1 QSRGILIMKRLT
13 ITIALMLVVAL
24 AMPAFGASF
33 SDVPSD
39 HWSYNAINKLVAAGI
54 VEGYPDGEF
63 KGEQSM
69 TRYEMAVMVSRA
81 LDNIV
86 DEMEAMG
93 QGLTTGQAEDVTAI
107 VKSLME
113 KNTNE
118 TLSDAQAEEV
128 ADIVDA
134 LTFELRSELKVLG
147 ADVDALGKD
156 MDELEAKVN
165 ALETDMPKDN
175 IEFSGKVSA
184 VFQAG
189 DYGDDPTAT
198 AEALADGDA
207 LDVDLPRS
215 ERLDVNDLDSDDV
228 TDEVLYAGNGGGDYD
243 DFPAEQAFYQEF
255 DFVVNAEV
263 SGINLD
269 FVVDTI
275 TNGFTDYEGYRYDN
289 YEYVLGDQGDGK
301 DIMMD
306 TGRLDIS
313 KDNWMLKI
321 GDMDD
326 YDVDE
331 NAYFFDVE
339 DAEGVEFTG
348 PVYGLDLKAFAIGF
362 DEGADND
369 DPSRENEYY
378 GAAATKDFGKT
389 QVTGKVY
396 QGSIDGKSFVNNGE
410 TVNGETVTDVAVAV
424 QSALTDALTVS
435 GEAVYNQLDEADT
448 DDSLFQINADYKLSD
463 IWSFRGSYQ
472 TVGDEF
478 NGGSAEFTD
487 GTDYFTGVESD
498 LEEDYDFDK
507 YTLGTS
513 YVVNDNNSLD
523 FDVMMVEH
531 ETDQPP
537 VQGLAGKANEDKMEY
552 GVGWNNVYGKFT
564 NHFKVS
570 YIEND
575 YYTDVIDDDA
585 TVVELGTEFPWTEK
599 TTVSASVV
607 NKQADLYDNEGIW
620 DRDMQYTYLTAGLDH
635 KLTENISWLTD
646 VMYITGDVDQ
656 LDNEKDDYDVSPYND
671 RIAGENADIDGSFI
685 TTSLSISF

>member
-1 QSRGILIMKRLT
+1 MKRLT

-175 IEFSGKVSA
+175 IEFSGKVTA

-207 LDVDLPRS
+207 LDVDLPRVDPNGVYS
-215 ERLDVNDLDSDDV
+215 
-228 TDEVLYAGNGGGDYD
+228 NGGGDYD

-255 DFVVNAEV
+255 DFIVNAEV

-301 DIMMD
+301 DITMD

-313 KDNWMLKI
+313 KDNWMVKI
-321 GDMDD
+321 GDMND

-362 DEGADND
+362 DEGASND
-369 DPSRENEYY
+369 DASKEDEYY

-396 QGSIDGKSFVNNGE
+396 QGSIDAKD
-410 TVNGETVTDVAVAV
+410 ETVTDVAVAV
-424 QSALTDALTVS
+424 RSALTDALTLN
-435 GEAVYNQLDEADT
+435 GEAVYNELSEADT
-448 DDSLFQINADYKLSD
+448 DDSLFQIGADYKLSD

-478 NGGSAEFTD
+478 NGGA
-487 GTDYFTGVESD
+487 DYYTGVESD

-523 FDVMMVEH
+523 FDVMMVEYAGDDAFSDKFAADNSLDRK
-531 ETDQPP
+531 TD
-537 VQGLAGKANEDKMEY
+537 EDKMEY
-552 GVGWNNVYGKFT
+552 TVGWNNVYGKFT
-564 NHFKVS
+564 NHFRVS

-599 TTVSASVV
+599 TTVSASIV

-620 DRDMQYTYLTAGLDH
+620 DKDMQYTYLTAGLDH

-656 LDNEKDDYDVSPYND
+656 LNEHEDNDNIINNNYDYSNSN
-671 RIAGENADIDGSFI
+671 NADIDGSFI

>member
-1 QSRGILIMKRLT
+1 MKRLT

-175 IEFSGKVSA
+175 IEFSGKVTA

-189 DYGDDPTAT
+189 SYGDDPTAT

-207 LDVDLPRS
+207 LDVDLPRV
-215 ERLDVNDLDSDDV
+215 DP
-228 TDEVLYAGNGGGDYD
+228 NGVYSNSGGDYD

-255 DFVVNAEV
+255 DFIVNAEV

-275 TNGFTDYEGYRYDN
+275 TNGFTDYEGYRYDD
-289 YEYVLGDQGDGK
+289 YDYVLGDQGDDDK

-348 PVYGLDLKAFAIGF
+348 PVYGLDLKAFAIGL
-362 DEGADND
+362 DEGDED
-369 DPSRENEYY
+369 EYY

-396 QGSIDGKSFVNNGE
+396 QGSIDSKTSYNNGDPAY
-410 TVNGETVTDVAVAV
+410 GERVTDVAVAV
-424 QSALTDALTVS
+424 QSALTDALTVN
-435 GEAVYNQLDEADT
+435 GEAVYNELDEAGT
-448 DDSLFQINADYKLSD
+448 DDSLFQIGADYKLSD

-478 NGGSAEFTD
+478 NGGA
-487 GTDYFTGVESD
+487 DYYTGVESD

-523 FDVMMVEH
+523 FDVMMVEYAGDDAFSDKFAADNSLDRK
-531 ETDQPP
+531 TD
-537 VQGLAGKANEDKMEY
+537 EDKMEY
-552 GVGWNNVYGKFT
+552 TVGWNNVYGKFT
-564 NHFKVS
+564 NHFRVS

-599 TTVSASVV
+599 TTVSASIV

-620 DRDMQYTYLTAGLDH
+620 DKDMQYTYLTAGLDH

-656 LDNEKDDYDVSPYND
+656 LNEHEDNDKIANNYDYSNSN
-671 RIAGENADIDGSFI
+671 NADIDGSFI

>member
-1 QSRGILIMKRLT
+1 MKRLT

-175 IEFSGKVSA
+175 IEFSGKVTA

-189 DYGDDPTAT
+189 DYGNDPTAT

-207 LDVDLPRS
+207 LDVDLPRTELVDGKYVS
-215 ERLDVNDLDSDDV
+215 
-228 TDEVLYAGNGGGDYD
+228 TNGGGDYD

-275 TNGFTDYEGYRYDN
+275 TNGFTDYEGYNYDK

-362 DEGADND
+362 DEGASND
-369 DPSRENEYY
+369 DASKKDEYY

-448 DDSLFQINADYKLSD
+448 DDSLFQIGADYKLSD

-478 NGGSAEFTD
+478 NGGAD
-487 GTDYFTGVESD
+487 NYTGVESD

-523 FDVMMVEH
+523 FDVMMVEYAGDDAFSDKFAADNSLDRK
-531 ETDQPP
+531 TD
-537 VQGLAGKANEDKMEY
+537 EDKMEY
-552 GVGWNNVYGKFT
+552 TVGWNNVYGKFT
-564 NHFKVS
+564 NHFRVS

-599 TTVSASVV
+599 TTVSASIV
-607 NKQADLYDNEGIW
+607 NKQADLYDNEDIW
-620 DRDMQYTYLTAGLDH
+620 DKDMQYTYLTAGLDH

-656 LDNEKDDYDVSPYND
+656 LNEHEDNDKINNNYDYSNSN
-671 RIAGENADIDGSFI
+671 NADIDGSFI

>member
-1 QSRGILIMKRLT
+1 
-13 ITIALMLVVAL
+13 ML
-24 AMPAFGASF
+24 S
-33 SDVPSD
+33 S
-39 HWSYNAINKLVAAGI
+39 
-54 VEGYPDGEF
+54 
-63 KGEQSM
+63 
-69 TRYEMAVMVSRA
+69 
-81 LDNIV
+81 
-86 DEMEAMG
+86 
-93 QGLTTGQAEDVTAI
+93 
-107 VKSLME
+107 SLME

-175 IEFSGKVSA
+175 IEFSGKVTA

-189 DYGDDPTAT
+189 SYGDDKSAT
-198 AEALADGDA
+198 AEALADGDV
-207 LDVDLPRS
+207 LDVDLPRA
-215 ERLDVNDLDSDDV
+215 ER
-228 TDEVLYAGNGGGDYD
+228 TDRSGNVLYAGNGGGDYD

-255 DFVVNAEV
+255 DFNVNADV
-263 SGINLD
+263 NGINLD

-275 TNGFTDYEGYRYDN
+275 TNGFTDYEGYNYDG
-289 YEYVLGDQGDGK
+289 YDKVLGNQGDGK
-301 DIMMD
+301 EITMD

-313 KDNWMLKI
+313 RDNWMVKI
-321 GDMDD
+321 GDMND

-348 PVYGLDLKAFAIGF
+348 PVYGLDLKAFAIGY
-362 DEGADND
+362 DEGASND
-369 DPSRENEYY
+369 DLSSDDEYY
-378 GAAATKDFGKT
+378 GLAATKDFGKT

-435 GEAVYNQLDEADT
+435 GEAVYNELNEADT

-463 IWSFRGSYQ
+463 IWSFRGGYQ

-478 NGGSAEFTD
+478 NGGA
-487 GTDYFTGVESD
+487 DYYTGVQSD

-531 ETDQPP
+531 EADNTDI
-537 VQGLAGKANEDKMEY
+537 LADLTEIGNEDKMEY

-575 YYTDVIDDDA
+575 YYTDEMDDDA

-599 TTVSASVV
+599 TTVSARVV

-620 DRDMQYTYLTAGLDH
+620 DRDMEYTYLNAGLDH
-635 KLTENISWLTD
+635 KLAENISWLTE
-646 VMYITGDVDQ
+646 VMYITGDVEQ
-656 LDNEKDDYDVSPYND
+656 LDNEADAYD
-671 RIAGENADIDGSFI
+671 IAGVNNPDTDRTAGDADIDGSFI

>member
-1 QSRGILIMKRLT
+1 MKRLT

-175 IEFSGKVSA
+175 IEFSGKVTA

-189 DYGDDPTAT
+189 DYGDKGEKSAT
-198 AEALADGDA
+198 AEALADGDV
-207 LDVDLPRS
+207 LDIDLPRVGGS
-215 ERLDVNDLDSDDV
+215 LSDNTQYNNYYND
-228 TDEVLYAGNGGGDYD
+228 GGDYD

-275 TNGFTDYEGYRYDN
+275 TNGFSDYEGYNYDG
-289 YEYVLGDQGDGK
+289 YESVLGDQGDGK
-301 DIMMD
+301 DITMD

-362 DEGADND
+362 DEGASNNDDND
-369 DPSRENEYY
+369 TTLPYKNDYSSDNEYY
-378 GAAATKDFGKT
+378 GVAATKDFGKT

-396 QGSIDGKSFVNNGE
+396 QGSIDAKDE
-410 TVNGETVTDVAVAV
+410 RVTDVAVAV

-435 GEAVYNQLDEADT
+435 GEAVYNELNEADT

-463 IWSFRGSYQ
+463 IWSFRGGYQ

-478 NGGSAEFTD
+478 NGGA
-487 GTDYFTGVESD
+487 DYYTGVQSD

-531 ETDQPP
+531 EADNTDI
-537 VQGLAGKANEDKMEY
+537 LADLTEIGNEDKMEY

-575 YYTDVIDDDA
+575 YYTDEMDDDA

-599 TTVSASVV
+599 TTVSARVV

-620 DRDMQYTYLTAGLDH
+620 DRDMEYTYLNAGLDH
-635 KLTENISWLTD
+635 KLAENISWLTE
-646 VMYITGDVDQ
+646 VMYITGDVEQ
-656 LDNEKDDYDVSPYND
+656 LDNEADAYD
-671 RIAGENADIDGSFI
+671 IAGVNNPDTDRTAGDADIDGSFI

>member
-1 QSRGILIMKRLT
+1 
-13 ITIALMLVVAL
+13 ML
-24 AMPAFGASF
+24 S
-33 SDVPSD
+33 S
-39 HWSYNAINKLVAAGI
+39 
-54 VEGYPDGEF
+54 
-63 KGEQSM
+63 
-69 TRYEMAVMVSRA
+69 
-81 LDNIV
+81 
-86 DEMEAMG
+86 
-93 QGLTTGQAEDVTAI
+93 
-107 VKSLME
+107 SLME

-175 IEFSGKVSA
+175 IEFSGKVTA

-189 DYGDDPTAT
+189 DYGDKGEKSAT
-198 AEALADGDA
+198 AEALADDEV
-207 LDVDLPRS
+207 LDIDLPRTS
-215 ERLDVNDLDSDDV
+215 PDNFND
-228 TDEVLYAGNGGGDYD
+228 GGDYD

-255 DFVVNAEV
+255 DFVVNTEI

-275 TNGFTDYEGYRYDN
+275 TNGFSDYEGYNYDG
-289 YEYVLGDQGDGK
+289 YGYVLGDQGDGK
-301 DIMMD
+301 DITMD
-306 TGRLDIS
+306 TGRIDIS

-348 PVYGLDLKAFAIGF
+348 PVYGLDLKAFAIGY
-362 DEGADND
+362 DEGASND
-369 DPSRENEYY
+369 EYVGNDYDYDDDYSSEDEYY
-378 GAAATKDFGKT
+378 GVAATKDFGKT
-389 QVTGKVY
+389 KVTGKVY
-396 QGSIDGKSFVNNGE
+396 QASIDNYSVPNGSDRYDS
-410 TVNGETVTDVAVAV
+410 NGAPVDQTRYEKYRDETVTDVAVAV
-424 QSALTDALTVS
+424 ESRLTDALTVS
-435 GEAVYNQLDEADT
+435 GEAVYNELKEADT

-463 IWSFRGSYQ
+463 IWSFRGGYK

-478 NGGSAEFTD
+478 NGGK
-487 GTDYFTGVESD
+487 DYFHGAQSD

-513 YVVNDNNSLD
+513 YVVNNNNSLD

-531 ETDQPP
+531 EADNRKYLEDLTEI
-537 VQGLAGKANEDKMEY
+537 GNEDKMEY
-552 GVGWNNVYGKFT
+552 AVGWNNVYGKFT

-570 YIEND
+570 YVEND
-575 YYTDVIDDDA
+575 YYTDEMDDDA
-585 TVVELGTEFPWTEK
+585 TIVELGTEFPWTEK
-599 TTVSASVV
+599 TTVSARVV

-620 DRDMQYTYLTAGLDH
+620 DRDMEYTYLNAGLDH
-635 KLTENISWLTD
+635 KLTENMSWLTEI
-646 VMYITGDVDQ
+646 MYITGDVEQ
-656 LDNEKDDYDVSPYND
+656 LDNKNDDYDIKND
-671 RIAGENADIDGSFI
+671 VATSITDRTAGDADIDGSFI

>member
-1 QSRGILIMKRLT
+1 MKRLT

-207 LDVDLPRS
+207 LDVDLPRAKWV
-215 ERLDVNDLDSDDV
+215 DIDIDGDGTAD
-228 TDEVLYAGNGGGDYD
+228 AGGYVSTNGGGDYD

-275 TNGFTDYEGYRYDN
+275 TNGFTDYEGYKYDN
-289 YEYVLGDQGDGK
+289 YKYVLGDQGDGK
-301 DIMMD
+301 DITMD

-313 KDNWMLKI
+313 KDNWMVKI
-321 GDMDD
+321 GDMND

-362 DEGADND
+362 DEGASSSKD
-369 DPSRENEYY
+369 EYY

-396 QGSIDGKSFVNNGE
+396 QGSIDSEGE
-410 TVNGETVTDVAVAV
+410 RVTDVAVAV

-435 GEAVYNQLDEADT
+435 GEAVYNELNEADT
-448 DDSLFQINADYKLSD
+448 DDSLFQIGADYKLSD

-478 NGGSAEFTD
+478 NGGA
-487 GTDYFTGVESD
+487 DYYTGVESD

-523 FDVMMVEH
+523 FDVMMVEYAGDDAFSDKFAADNSLDRK
-531 ETDQPP
+531 TD
-537 VQGLAGKANEDKMEY
+537 EDKMEY
-552 GVGWNNVYGKFT
+552 TVGWNNVYGKFT
-564 NHFKVS
+564 NHFRVS

-599 TTVSASVV
+599 TTVSASIV

-620 DRDMQYTYLTAGLDH
+620 DKDMQYTYLTAGLDH

-656 LDNEKDDYDVSPYND
+656 LNEHEDNDNIINNNYDYSNSN
-671 RIAGENADIDGSFI
+671 NADIDGSFI

>member
-1 QSRGILIMKRLT
+1 MKRLT

-175 IEFSGKVSA
+175 IEFSGKVTA

-189 DYGDDPTAT
+189 DYGDDKSAT

-207 LDVDLPRS
+207 LDIDLPRT
-215 ERLDVNDLDSDDV
+215 EWVDSSDNGTVDDGKYV
-228 TDEVLYAGNGGGDYD
+228 STNGGGDYD

-275 TNGFTDYEGYRYDN
+275 TNGFTDYEGYNYDK

-523 FDVMMVEH
+523 FDVMMVEYAGDDAFSDDFAADNSLDRK
-531 ETDQPP
+531 TD
-537 VQGLAGKANEDKMEY
+537 EDKMEY

-575 YYTDVIDDDA
+575 YYTDAIDDDA

-599 TTVSASVV
+599 TTVSASIV
-607 NKQADLYDNEGIW
+607 NKQADLYDNKDIW
-620 DRDMQYTYLTAGLDH
+620 DKDMQYTYLTAGLDH

-656 LDNEKDDYDVSPYND
+656 LNEHEDNDKINNNYDYSN
-671 RIAGENADIDGSFI
+671 NADIDGSFI

>member
-1 QSRGILIMKRLT
+1 MKRLT

-275 TNGFTDYEGYRYDN
+275 TNGFTDYEGYNYDN

-301 DIMMD
+301 DITMD

-313 KDNWMLKI
+313 KDNWMVKI
-321 GDMDD
+321 GDMND

-362 DEGADND
+362 DEGASND
-369 DPSRENEYY
+369 DPSKEDEYY
-378 GAAATKDFGKT
+378 G
-389 QVTGKVY
+389 
-396 QGSIDGKSFVNNGE
+396 E
-410 TVNGETVTDVAVAV
+410 
-424 QSALTDALTVS
+424 
-435 GEAVYNQLDEADT
+435 
-448 DDSLFQINADYKLSD
+448 
-463 IWSFRGSYQ
+463 
-472 TVGDEF
+472 
-478 NGGSAEFTD
+478 
-487 GTDYFTGVESD
+487 
-498 LEEDYDFDK
+498 
-507 YTLGTS
+507 
-513 YVVNDNNSLD
+513 
-523 FDVMMVEH
+523 
-531 ETDQPP
+531 
-537 VQGLAGKANEDKMEY
+537 
-552 GVGWNNVYGKFT
+552 
-564 NHFKVS
+564 
-570 YIEND
+570 
-575 YYTDVIDDDA
+575 
-585 TVVELGTEFPWTEK
+585 
-599 TTVSASVV
+599 
-607 NKQADLYDNEGIW
+607 
-620 DRDMQYTYLTAGLDH
+620 
-635 KLTENISWLTD
+635 
-646 VMYITGDVDQ
+646 
-656 LDNEKDDYDVSPYND
+656 
-671 RIAGENADIDGSFI
+671 
-685 TTSLSISF
+685 

>member
-1 QSRGILIMKRLT
+1 MKRLT

-175 IEFSGKVSA
+175 IEFSGKVTA

-207 LDVDLPRS
+207 LDVDLPRAKWV
-215 ERLDVNDLDSDDV
+215 DIDIDGDGTAD
-228 TDEVLYAGNGGGDYD
+228 AGGYVSTNGGGDYD

-275 TNGFTDYEGYRYDN
+275 TNGFTDYEGYKYDN
-289 YEYVLGDQGDGK
+289 YKYVLGDQGDGK
-301 DIMMD
+301 DITMD

-321 GDMDD
+321 GDMND

-362 DEGADND
+362 DEGASND
-369 DPSRENEYY
+369 DPSKEDEYY
-378 GAAATKDFGKT
+378 GVAATKDFGKT

-396 QGSIDGKSFVNNGE
+396 QGSIDGKSFTNNGE

-424 QSALTDALTVS
+424 RSALTDALTVS

-448 DDSLFQINADYKLSD
+448 DDSLFQIGADYKLSD

-472 TVGDEF
+472 TVGEEF
-478 NGGSAEFTD
+478 NGGSAKFTD
-487 GTDYFTGVESD
+487 GTDYFTGVQSD

-537 VQGLAGKANEDKMEY
+537 VPVQGLTGKANEDKMEY

-570 YIEND
+570 FVEND
-575 YYTDVIDDDA
+575 YYTDAIDDDA

-599 TTVSASVV
+599 TTVSASIV
-607 NKQADLYDNEGIW
+607 NKNADLYDNEKIW
-620 DRDMQYTYLTAGLDH
+620 DQDMQYTYLKAGLDH
-635 KLTENISWLTD
+635 KLTDNVNWLTD

-656 LDNEKDDYDVSPYND
+656 LNEHEADGNITNDYLDSGTGD
-671 RIAGENADIDGSFI
+671 NADIDGSFI

>member
-1 QSRGILIMKRLT
+1 
-13 ITIALMLVVAL
+13 
-24 AMPAFGASF
+24 
-33 SDVPSD
+33 
-39 HWSYNAINKLVAAGI
+39 
-54 VEGYPDGEF
+54 
-63 KGEQSM
+63 
-69 TRYEMAVMVSRA
+69 
-81 LDNIV
+81 
-86 DEMEAMG
+86 
-93 QGLTTGQAEDVTAI
+93 
-107 VKSLME
+107 
-113 KNTNE
+113 
-118 TLSDAQAEEV
+118 
-128 ADIVDA
+128 
-134 LTFELRSELKVLG
+134 
-147 ADVDALGKD
+147 
-156 MDELEAKVN
+156 
-165 ALETDMPKDN
+165 MPKDN
-175 IEFSGKVSA
+175 IEFSGKVTA

-189 DYGDDPTAT
+189 DYGDDKSAT

-215 ERLDVNDLDSDDV
+215 ERLDVNDLDSDGV

-275 TNGFTDYEGYRYDN
+275 TNGFTDYEGYNYDN

-301 DIMMD
+301 DITMD

-313 KDNWMLKI
+313 KDNWMVKI
-321 GDMDD
+321 GDMND

-362 DEGADND
+362 DEGASND
-369 DPSRENEYY
+369 DASKEDEYY

-396 QGSIDGKSFVNNGE
+396 QGSIDAKD
-410 TVNGETVTDVAVAV
+410 ETVTDVAVAV
-424 QSALTDALTVS
+424 RSALTDALTLN
-435 GEAVYNQLDEADT
+435 GEAVYNELSEADT
-448 DDSLFQINADYKLSD
+448 DDSLFQIGADYKLSD

-472 TVGDEF
+472 TVGEEF
-478 NGGSAEFTD
+478 NGA
-487 GTDYFTGVESD
+487 GTDFTGVQSD

-531 ETDQPP
+531 ETGQPP
-537 VQGLAGKANEDKMEY
+537 MVTPGKANEDKMEY

-570 YIEND
+570 FVEND
-575 YYTDVIDDDA
+575 YYTDAIDDDA

-599 TTVSASVV
+599 TTVSASIV
-607 NKQADLYDNEGIW
+607 NKNADLYDNEKIW
-620 DRDMQYTYLTAGLDH
+620 DQDMQYTYLKAGLDH
-635 KLTENISWLTD
+635 KLTDNVNWLTD

-656 LDNEKDDYDVSPYND
+656 LNEHEADGNITNDYLDSGTGD
-671 RIAGENADIDGSFI
+671 NADIDGSFI

>member
-1 QSRGILIMKRLT
+1 
-13 ITIALMLVVAL
+13 
-24 AMPAFGASF
+24 
-33 SDVPSD
+33 
-39 HWSYNAINKLVAAGI
+39 
-54 VEGYPDGEF
+54 
-63 KGEQSM
+63 
-69 TRYEMAVMVSRA
+69 
-81 LDNIV
+81 
-86 DEMEAMG
+86 
-93 QGLTTGQAEDVTAI
+93 
-107 VKSLME
+107 
-113 KNTNE
+113 
-118 TLSDAQAEEV
+118 
-128 ADIVDA
+128 
-134 LTFELRSELKVLG
+134 
-147 ADVDALGKD
+147 
-156 MDELEAKVN
+156 
-165 ALETDMPKDN
+165 
-175 IEFSGKVSA
+175 
-184 VFQAG
+184 
-189 DYGDDPTAT
+189 
-198 AEALADGDA
+198 
-207 LDVDLPRS
+207 
-215 ERLDVNDLDSDDV
+215 
-228 TDEVLYAGNGGGDYD
+228 
-243 DFPAEQAFYQEF
+243 
-255 DFVVNAEV
+255 
-263 SGINLD
+263 
-269 FVVDTI
+269 
-275 TNGFTDYEGYRYDN
+275 
-289 YEYVLGDQGDGK
+289 
-301 DIMMD
+301 
-306 TGRLDIS
+306 
-313 KDNWMLKI
+313 
-321 GDMDD
+321 
-326 YDVDE
+326 
-331 NAYFFDVE
+331 YFFDVE

-531 ETDQPP
+531 ETGQPP
-537 VQGLAGKANEDKMEY
+537 LGTLITTNEKANEDKMEY
-552 GVGWNNVYGKFT
+552 AVGWNNVYGKFT

>member
-1 QSRGILIMKRLT
+1 MKRLT

-175 IEFSGKVSA
+175 IEFSGKVTA

-207 LDVDLPRS
+207 LDVDLPRA
-215 ERLDVNDLDSDDV
+215 ERLDDN
-228 TDEVLYAGNGGGDYD
+228 DEVLYAGNGGGDYD

-275 TNGFTDYEGYRYDN
+275 TNGFTDYEGYYYDG
-289 YEYVLGDQGDGK
+289 YDKVLGDQGDGK

-313 KDNWMLKI
+313 KDNWMVKI
-321 GDMDD
+321 GDMND

-362 DEGADND
+362 DEGASND
-369 DPSRENEYY
+369 DSSRDDEYY
-378 GAAATKDFGKT
+378 GVAATKDFGKT
-389 QVTGKVY
+389 QLTGKVY
-396 QGSIDGKSFVNNGE
+396 QGSIDAKD
-410 TVNGETVTDVAVAV
+410 ETVTDVAVAV
-424 QSALTDALTVS
+424 QSALTDALTLS

-448 DDSLFQINADYKLSD
+448 DDSLFQIGADYKLSD

-478 NGGSAEFTD
+478 NGG
-487 GTDYFTGVESD
+487 GTDFTGVQSD

-507 YTLGTS
+507 YTVGTS

-523 FDVMMVEH
+523 FDVMMVEY
-531 ETDQPP
+531 EAGQPP
-537 VQGLAGKANEDKMEY
+537 VQGLTGNANEDKMNY
-552 GVGWNNVYGKFT
+552 SVGWNNVYGKFT
-564 NHFKVS
+564 NHFAVS
-570 YIEND
+570 FVEND
-575 YYTDVIDDDA
+575 YYTDAIDDNA

-599 TTVSASVV
+599 TTVSASIV
-607 NKQADLYDNEGIW
+607 NKNADLYDNEGIW
-620 DRDMQYTYLTAGLDH
+620 DKDMQYTYLKAGLDH
-635 KLTENISWLTD
+635 KLTENVSWLTD

-656 LDNEKDDYDVSPYND
+656 LDNEDGNSDSTKAGYYDLDND
-671 RIAGENADIDGSFI
+671 RTVGNADIDGSFI

>member
-1 QSRGILIMKRLT
+1 MKRLT

-175 IEFSGKVSA
+175 IEFSGKVTA

-189 DYGDDPTAT
+189 SYGDDKSAT

-207 LDVDLPRS
+207 LDIDLPRA
-215 ERLDVNDLDSDDV
+215 ER
-228 TDEVLYAGNGGGDYD
+228 TDANGNVLYPGNDGGDYD

-348 PVYGLDLKAFAIGF
+348 PVYGLDLKAFAIGL
-362 DEGADND
+362 DEGDED
-369 DPSRENEYY
+369 EYY

-396 QGSIDGKSFVNNGE
+396 QGSIDSEGE
-410 TVNGETVTDVAVAV
+410 RVTDVAVAV
-424 QSALTDALTVS
+424 QSALTDALTVT
-435 GEAVYNQLDEADT
+435 GEAVYNELNEADT
-448 DDSLFQINADYKLSD
+448 DDSLFQIGADYKLSD

-478 NGGSAEFTD
+478 NGGE
-487 GTDYFTGVESD
+487 DYYTGVESD

-531 ETDQPP
+531 EADQPP
-537 VQGLAGKANEDKMEY
+537 VQGLYNTGKTDEDKMEY
-552 GVGWNNVYGKFT
+552 TVGWNNVYGKFT
-564 NHFKVS
+564 NHFRVS

-575 YYTDVIDDDA
+575 YYTDAIDDDA

-620 DRDMQYTYLTAGLDH
+620 DKDMQYTYLTAGFDH
-635 KLTENISWLTD
+635 KLTDNVSWLTE
-646 VMYITGDVDQ
+646 VMYITGDVEQ
-656 LDNEKDDYDVSPYND
+656 LDNEADDYDSAVDAAGFSD
-671 RIAGENADIDGSFI
+671 RIIGEGDADIDGSFI

>member
-1 QSRGILIMKRLT
+1 MKRLT

-175 IEFSGKVSA
+175 IEFSGKVTA

-189 DYGDDPTAT
+189 SYGDDPTAT

-207 LDVDLPRS
+207 LDVDLPRV
-215 ERLDVNDLDSDDV
+215 DP
-228 TDEVLYAGNGGGDYD
+228 NGVYSNSGGDYD

-255 DFVVNAEV
+255 DFIVNAEV

-275 TNGFTDYEGYRYDN
+275 TNGFTDYEGYRYDD
-289 YEYVLGDQGDGK
+289 YDYVLGDQGDDDK

-348 PVYGLDLKAFAIGF
+348 PVYGLDLKAFAIGL
-362 DEGADND
+362 DEGDED
-369 DPSRENEYY
+369 EYY

-396 QGSIDGKSFVNNGE
+396 QGSIDSKTSYNNGDPAY
-410 TVNGETVTDVAVAV
+410 GERVTDVAVAV
-424 QSALTDALTVS
+424 QSALTDALTVN
-435 GEAVYNQLDEADT
+435 GEAVYNELDEAGT
-448 DDSLFQINADYKLSD
+448 DDSLFQIGADYKLSD

-478 NGGSAEFTD
+478 NGGA
-487 GTDYFTGVESD
+487 DYYTGVESD

-523 FDVMMVEH
+523 FDVMMVEYAGDDAFSDKFAADNSLDRK
-531 ETDQPP
+531 TD
-537 VQGLAGKANEDKMEY
+537 EDKMEY
-552 GVGWNNVYGKFT
+552 TVGWNNVYGKFT
-564 NHFKVS
+564 NHFRVS

-599 TTVSASVV
+599 TTVSASIV

-620 DRDMQYTYLTAGLDH
+620 DKDMQYTYLTAGLDH

-656 LDNEKDDYDVSPYND
+656 LNEHEDNDNIINNNYDYSNSN
-671 RIAGENADIDGSFI
+671 NADIDGSFI

>member
-1 QSRGILIMKRLT
+1 MKRLT

-175 IEFSGKVSA
+175 IEFSGKVTA

-189 DYGDDPTAT
+189 SYGDDPTAT

-207 LDVDLPRS
+207 LDVDLPRTELVGGKYVS
-215 ERLDVNDLDSDDV
+215 
-228 TDEVLYAGNGGGDYD
+228 TNGGGDYD

-275 TNGFTDYEGYRYDN
+275 TNGFTDYEGYNYDK

-362 DEGADND
+362 DEGASSSKD
-369 DPSRENEYY
+369 EYY

-396 QGSIDGKSFVNNGE
+396 QGSIDSEGE
-410 TVNGETVTDVAVAV
+410 RVTDVAVAV

-435 GEAVYNQLDEADT
+435 GEAVYNELNEADT
-448 DDSLFQINADYKLSD
+448 DDSLFQIGADYKLSD

-478 NGGSAEFTD
+478 NGGA
-487 GTDYFTGVESD
+487 DYYTGVESD

-523 FDVMMVEH
+523 FDVMMVEYAGDDAFSDKFAADNSLDRK
-531 ETDQPP
+531 TD
-537 VQGLAGKANEDKMEY
+537 EDKMEY
-552 GVGWNNVYGKFT
+552 TVGWNNVYGKFT
-564 NHFKVS
+564 NHFRVS

-599 TTVSASVV
+599 TTVSASIV

-620 DRDMQYTYLTAGLDH
+620 DKDMQYTYLTAGLDH

-656 LDNEKDDYDVSPYND
+656 LNEHEDNDNIINNNYDYSNSN
-671 RIAGENADIDGSFI
+671 NADIDGSFI

>member
-1 QSRGILIMKRLT
+1 
-13 ITIALMLVVAL
+13 
-24 AMPAFGASF
+24 
-33 SDVPSD
+33 
-39 HWSYNAINKLVAAGI
+39 
-54 VEGYPDGEF
+54 
-63 KGEQSM
+63 
-69 TRYEMAVMVSRA
+69 
-81 LDNIV
+81 
-86 DEMEAMG
+86 
-93 QGLTTGQAEDVTAI
+93 
-107 VKSLME
+107 
-113 KNTNE
+113 
-118 TLSDAQAEEV
+118 
-128 ADIVDA
+128 
-134 LTFELRSELKVLG
+134 
-147 ADVDALGKD
+147 

-175 IEFSGKVSA
+175 IEFSGKVTA

-207 LDVDLPRS
+207 LDVDLPRTAPT
-215 ERLDVNDLDSDDV
+215 DDSGDFINPKD
-228 TDEVLYAGNGGGDYD
+228 TYSNGGGDYD

-301 DIMMD
+301 DITMD

-313 KDNWMLKI
+313 KDNWMVKI

-362 DEGADND
+362 DEGASND
-369 DPSRENEYY
+369 DPSKEDEYY

-396 QGSIDGKSFVNNGE
+396 QASIDAKD
-410 TVNGETVTDVAVAV
+410 ETVTDVAVAV
-424 QSALTDALTVS
+424 RSALTDALTLN
-435 GEAVYNQLDEADT
+435 GEAVYNELSEADT
-448 DDSLFQINADYKLSD
+448 DDSLFQIGADYKLSD

-472 TVGDEF
+472 TVGEEF
-478 NGGSAEFTD
+478 NGA
-487 GTDYFTGVESD
+487 GTDFTGVQSD

-531 ETDQPP
+531 ETGQPP
-537 VQGLAGKANEDKMEY
+537 MVTPGKANEDKMEY

-570 YIEND
+570 FVEND
-575 YYTDVIDDDA
+575 YYTDAIDDDA

-599 TTVSASVV
+599 TTVSASIV
-607 NKQADLYDNEGIW
+607 NKNADLYDNEKIW
-620 DRDMQYTYLTAGLDH
+620 DQDMQYTYLKAGLDH
-635 KLTENISWLTD
+635 KLTDNVNWLTD

-656 LDNEKDDYDVSPYND
+656 LNEHEADGNITNDYLDSGTGD
-671 RIAGENADIDGSFI
+671 NADIDGSFI

>member
-1 QSRGILIMKRLT
+1 MKRLT

-175 IEFSGKVSA
+175 IEFSGKVTA

-189 DYGDDPTAT
+189 SYGDDPTAT

-207 LDVDLPRS
+207 LDVDLPRTELVDGKYVS
-215 ERLDVNDLDSDDV
+215 
-228 TDEVLYAGNGGGDYD
+228 TNGGGDYD

-275 TNGFTDYEGYRYDN
+275 TNGFTDYEGYNYDK

-348 PVYGLDLKAFAIGF
+348 PVYGLDLKAFAIGL
-362 DEGADND
+362 DEGDED
-369 DPSRENEYY
+369 EYY

-396 QGSIDGKSFVNNGE
+396 QGSIDSEGE
-410 TVNGETVTDVAVAV
+410 RVTDVAVAV

-435 GEAVYNQLDEADT
+435 GEAVYNELNEADT
-448 DDSLFQINADYKLSD
+448 DDSLFQIGADYKLSD

-478 NGGSAEFTD
+478 NGGAD
-487 GTDYFTGVESD
+487 NYTGVESD

-523 FDVMMVEH
+523 FDVMMVEYAGDDAFSDKFAADNSLDRK
-531 ETDQPP
+531 TD
-537 VQGLAGKANEDKMEY
+537 EDKMEY
-552 GVGWNNVYGKFT
+552 TVGWNNVYGKFT
-564 NHFKVS
+564 NHFRVS

-599 TTVSASVV
+599 TTVSASIV

-620 DRDMQYTYLTAGLDH
+620 DKDMQYTYLTAGLDH

-656 LDNEKDDYDVSPYND
+656 LNEHEDNDKINNNYDYSNSN
-671 RIAGENADIDGSFI
+671 NADIDGSFI

>member
-1 QSRGILIMKRLT
+1 MKRLT

-175 IEFSGKVSA
+175 IEFSGKVTA

-189 DYGDDPTAT
+189 DYGDDKSAT

-207 LDVDLPRS
+207 LDIDLPRNTP
-215 ERLDVNDLDSDDV
+215 DNFND
-228 TDEVLYAGNGGGDYD
+228 GGDYD

-289 YEYVLGDQGDGK
+289 YKYVLGDQGDGK

-362 DEGADND
+362 DEGASND
-369 DPSRENEYY
+369 DASKKDEYY
-378 GAAATKDFGKT
+378 GVAATKDFGKT

-396 QGSIDGKSFVNNGE
+396 QASIDAKD
-410 TVNGETVTDVAVAV
+410 ETVTDVAVAV
-424 QSALTDALTVS
+424 QSALTDALTLN
-435 GEAVYNQLDEADT
+435 GEAVYNELSEADT
-448 DDSLFQINADYKLSD
+448 DDSLFQIGADYKLSD

-478 NGGSAEFTD
+478 NGA
-487 GTDYFTGVESD
+487 GTDFTGVQSD

-507 YTLGTS
+507 YTLGTT

-531 ETDQPP
+531 ETGQPP
-537 VQGLAGKANEDKMEY
+537 LGTLITTNEKANEDKMEY
-552 GVGWNNVYGKFT
+552 AVGWNNVYGKFT

-620 DRDMQYTYLTAGLDH
+620 DRDMQYTYLNAGLDH
-635 KLTENISWLTD
+635 KLTENISWLTE
-646 VMYITGDVDQ
+646 VMYITGDVEQ
-656 LDNEKDDYDVSPYND
+656 LDNEDDNYDSAADAAGFSD
-671 RIAGENADIDGSFI
+671 RIIGQGDADIDGSFI